1 MALTKTQVSE
11 LYVAIFNRA
20 SEGEGNSYWQQ
31 TGMSAS
37 AAADAMLNSADAEA
51 YFGDSL
57 DSDQAFIEHI
67 YENTLDK
74 TVADDADGIAYWVGL
89 LESGSSR
96 GEVVSGLIDAVASYA
111 NSDDPATAKA
121 FSQFQ
126 NRVAVSNY
134 TADNLESAPADYES
148 SLRFGDGLEVDD
160 NVSTVGQAQQQVD
173 KLEEAEGND
182 PGIEGDTIR
191 LTSSTDR
198 VEGTE
203 NNDTFEAF
211 LGQNEFVGG
220 VSNTLSSADN
230 IEGGAGNDSLYAQ
243 LVEEFVGAGSTTI
256 DVQPT
261 INSVETIDFEARDLT
276 EGGGSV
282 TVDAKNISG
291 VDTIGSKFSDGDLVI
306 ENLTTLDENGNARNT
321 EDLTISMDHTDNF
334 NSDGDA
340 SDLTVYFDEDYL
352 LSGQTS
358 STSQANY
365 WLLDEDSEN
374 YNEEPLLN
382 IERNGVSLEIDGT
395 PIDIVMDQDVAEAA
409 DTWTAYANALQ
420 ARIDQMVAEGVTE
433 LQGINVIVDRNNLDS
448 TFNDFGVEV
457 PIPAITLLD
466 SQGRDLTPTGFIS
479 PEDATGAFDI
489 YGNFDNVESVE
500 LDNPLAVDVELEKV
514 GREGEGG
521 NLTIGGKSQ
530 SMTEGQGIEVFNID
544 VLGADN
550 KPSNLGQITS
560 TNGALKTLNIATG
573 DEFVDG
579 DSFASLTVRGES
591 TVSGTGAN
599 PFGGTVD
606 MINATEFLGDL
617 TIGNETAAQNVNTLN
632 ATGGGDVSFFAD
644 INEEAE
650 YAYTTGAGEDAITV
664 NLDSDAIDTA
674 GTGLEISTG
683 AGNDTVTLDELASG
697 VNDASQLTMA
707 ELDNVNVR
715 TGQGNDRVN
724 VESDVNA
731 NISTGAGT
739 DFVNVNAEGVLNN
752 QAGGNEEIGNQAA
765 YEGEWAFGQ
774 ASGAQAFGERVLY
787 NAELTVTFAGFES
800 TVAIETDS
808 AGNFVAS
815 QQDINAAIIDAITS
829 DADLNRLLQTEGG
842 EGVQQ
847 LIVQSLV
854 NGENN
859 LGIQINQPEVV
870 EQGATGGQVNLDA
883 GDVNSLTQG
892 LIETTGNDSSTYPN
906 AGAVAGAIVDGNI
919 AADGTAGADYAAS
932 TSGGST
938 DATVATDVNFS
949 TVNLGAGSDDLVAF
963 DSNDA
968 SANVLE
974 IDGVFGNAS
983 VVNFH
988 NSAPSQVTSATE
1000 VGNHALDFTAFL
1012 DNQVDPSAN
1021 NNQLSAQDLA
1031 VSLNIVQRAFGD
1043 SAAGNSTAEANSV
1056 NMLRFTGDAGNA
1068 SAIDWEGLNA
1078 GNLVAALNG
1087 DTGAATLGDGSIN
1100 DATLDAAANT
1110 TNLIGNTQDHIVMV
1124 ENVANPGEYKVF
1136 QLSSTVDADTD
1147 TTDGEFDTNATE
1159 LGTLDF
1165 GNSINFQLVGSTE
1178 WETTIQDLLKDA
1190 DNAEEPVGP
1199 QPDALVSLAND
1210 TGVDGDNITSDASL
1224 NVTAD
1229 ATDTVEYNVNNT
1241 GFGAEYNAATLTDG
1255 ANTVGVRVTDA
1266 EGNVETESV
1275 QFTLD
1280 STAPAK
1286 AEADAVTY
1294 TNGGNDSSNFE
1305 VGDTI
1310 TLNFAEEVTAFTDAS
1325 GEFALAEDGMSA
1337 SVVLD
1342 GETDPAAGGVALT
1355 GVTDVAGNTVDL
1367 TFNLA

>member
-31 TGMSAS
+31 TGMSAA

-67 YENTLDK
+67 YENTLSK
-74 TVADDADGIAYWVGL
+74 TVADDPEGIAYWVGL
-89 LESGSSR
+89 LEGGTSR
-96 GEVVSGLIDAVASYA
+96 GEVVSGLIDAVANYA
-111 NSDDPATAKA
+111 NDNDPATAAA

-173 KLEEAEGND
+173 QLEEAEGNN

-395 PIDIVMDQDVAEAA
+395 PIDIVMDQDVAEAS

-466 SQGRDLTPTGFIS
+466 SKGRDLTPTGFIS

-521 NLTIGGKSQ
+521 NLTIGGKSL
-530 SMTEGQGIEVFNID
+530 SATEGQGIEVFNID

-550 KPSNLGQITS
+550 KPSNLGQIVS
-560 TNGALKTLNIATG
+560 TNDALKTINIATG

-579 DSFASLTVRGES
+579 DSFASLTVRGEGNEQGES
-591 TVSGTGAN
+591 AL
-599 PFGGTVD
+599 PFGGELD
-606 MINATEFLGDL
+606 MVNATEFLGDL
-617 TIGNETAAQNVNTLN
+617 TIGNETAAQNLGTLN
-632 ATGGGDVSFFAD
+632 ATGGGDVTFFGNND
-644 INEEAE
+644 DGENHVV
-650 YAYTTGAGEDAITV
+650 TTGAGSDNIT
-664 NLDSDAIDTA
+664 LTSTDSTTA
-674 GTGLEISTG
+674 TTATVSTG
-683 AGNDTVTLDELASG
+683 AGNDTVTVNGNGTTANIDTGTGNDVINGNG
-697 VNDASQLTMA
+697 VNITVDAGA
-707 ELDNVNVR
+707 
-715 TGQGNDRVN
+715 GNDTIYAENTGNKGVAQLDTGSVYTTTAGTGTATAVSAADVLGGRQVQVTVAMPEDADSIPADSFTDGYEVTAQIEASDGNLTTERDLYEAAAKAINEDPMVN
-724 VESDVNA
+724 QLVEASVDAAGNLQVNYLVDGVTVAGENLVQVEVLGEWADLNSSEQDRILNEVRAKYADSAITAGDLEALYNNA
-731 NISTGAGT
+731 NGLEDFAAQVADTGVAAVFTADLTGLAAAAGSTETLDFTIDGNTVTLTEGT
-739 DFVNVNAEGVLNN
+739 DFTGQADETALAGELAGNTVTIDGVTYTIAQVGATSEVTLTAGTTGEVEGDLSINDGTTEVTGTQTTEGTDTTLGTDSVTDGVNEVNAGTGDDVVVLSSNDAVN
-752 QAGGNEEIGNQAA
+752 DTVVFDQGGFGN
-765 YEGEWAFGQ
+765 
-774 ASGAQAFGERVLY
+774 
-787 NAELTVTFAGFES
+787 
-800 TVAIETDS
+800 DS
-808 AGNFVAS
+808 
-815 QQDINAAIIDAITS
+815 
-829 DADLNRLLQTEGG
+829 
-842 EGVQQ
+842 
-847 LIVQSLV
+847 IVHFNS
-854 NGENN
+854 
-859 LGIQINQPEVV
+859 
-870 EQGATGGQVNLDA
+870 ATGG
-883 GDVNSLTQG
+883 DV
-892 LIETTGNDSSTYPN
+892 
-906 AGAVAGAIVDGNI
+906 
-919 AADGTAGADYAAS
+919 
-932 TSGGST
+932 
-938 DATVATDVNFS
+938 
-949 TVNLGAGSDDLVAF
+949 
-963 DSNDA
+963 
-968 SANVLE
+968 
-974 IDGVFGNAS
+974 
-983 VVNFH
+983 
-988 NSAPSQVTSATE
+988 
-1000 VGNHALDFTAFL
+1000 LDFTAWL
-1012 DNQVDPSAN
+1012 DNDVSASGSAESEVRVDTTLVAN
-1021 NNQLSAQDLA
+1021 GA
-1031 VSLNIVQRAFGD
+1031 I
-1043 SAAGNSTAEANSV
+1043 TENSV
-1056 NMLRFTGDAGNA
+1056 TVSDFATLSPAGANTTFENMTDAQVLEA
-1068 SAIDWEGLNA
+1068 LNA
-1078 GNLVAALNG
+1078 DATFANDAA
-1087 DTGAATLGDGSIN
+1087 
-1100 DATLDAAANT
+1100 DATLV
-1110 TNLIGNTQDHIVMV
+1110 GNQQNSIVMV
-1124 ENVANPGEYKVF
+1124 ENGDNTGEYKVYEVTSETAAGSDNF
-1136 QLSSTVDADTD
+1136 T
-1147 TTDGEFDTNATE
+1147 GAT
-1159 LGTLDF
+1159 LVGTADF
-1165 GNSINFQLVGSTE
+1165 G
-1178 WETTIQDLLKDA
+1178 D
-1190 DNAEEPVGP
+1190 
-1199 QPDALVSLAND
+1199 SLAA
-1210 TGVDGDNITSDASL
+1210 GF
-1224 NVTAD
+1224 D
-1229 ATDTVEYNVNNT
+1229 ATNI
-1241 GFGAEYNAATLTDG
+1241 A
-1255 ANTVGVRVTDA
+1255 
-1266 EGNVETESV
+1266 
-1275 QFTLD
+1275 
-1280 STAPAK
+1280 
-1286 AEADAVTY
+1286 
-1294 TNGGNDSSNFE
+1294 
-1305 VGDTI
+1305 
-1310 TLNFAEEVTAFTDAS
+1310 
-1325 GEFALAEDGMSA
+1325 
-1337 SVVLD
+1337 
-1342 GETDPAAGGVALT
+1342 
-1355 GVTDVAGNTVDL
+1355 
-1367 TFNLA
+1367 